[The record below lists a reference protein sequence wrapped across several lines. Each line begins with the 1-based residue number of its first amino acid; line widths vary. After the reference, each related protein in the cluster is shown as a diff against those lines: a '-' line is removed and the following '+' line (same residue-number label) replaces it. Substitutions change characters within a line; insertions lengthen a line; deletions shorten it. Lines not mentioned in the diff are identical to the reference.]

1 MHSSAAINREA
12 TLKKQTNK
20 KQGQRTEREVENKLG
35 GSGSGWEKGRE
46 SSRGGRGGAGNVAA
60 EPNQR
65 EEGGYQLYARIPR
78 DDEYMIP
85 TNS

>member
-1 MHSSAAINREA
+1 M
-12 TLKKQTNK
+12 
-20 KQGQRTEREVENKLG
+20 
-35 GSGSGWEKGRE
+35 GWEKGRE

-65 EEGGYQLYARIPR
+65 EEGGYQLYTRIPR